1 MKVLLINPPQV
12 FYPGSDQPAGNLPL
26 GLMYIAAMLEKAGYK
41 TEILDAFMSDS
52 SSRRNGETL
61 NVGMSFERIKQEI
74 YSRKPDIVGIAGPFT
89 CQIENSVKISD
100 LAKQVDSG
108 ILTVVGGPHVTT
120 VPREFLEE
128 AKSVAI
134 AVTGE
139 GEYTMLELAQYFE
152 GKIKLGEILGIAYRK
167 NGEVIVNSPRPFIE
181 NLDELP
187 YPAYDLVDMEQY
199 LSPKSIGYRSFRNR
213 AISMITSR
221 GCPFNCCFCSV
232 HLHMGKQF
240 RAHSAN
246 YVLNH
251 IQYVVEKFNVKNI
264 FFEDD
269 NLTLDLSRFEA
280 VCDGLIEKKIKIGW
294 ETPNGVRADCLNLN
308 LLEKMKKSGCQSVF
322 FGVESGD
329 QQILNNVICKSLDL
343 NRVVEVAKICKDIG
357 LKTGAFYIIGFP
369 GEKKENMQKTVDFA
383 LKLKRDFDVGMHLF
397 FATPSYGTRL
407 YDECKAKGYIQED
420 LTWNSFAEARQPKG
434 MPLISTEDF
443 TSQEVKEIAA
453 KALEEYKKLSLLNLI
468 KNPQKALKTAF
479 DQPQLIL
486 KYVRNLFG

>member
-41 TEILDAFMSDS
+41 TEILDAFMSDG

-61 NVGMSFERIKQEI
+61 NVGMPFERIKQEI

-89 CQIENSVKISD
+89 CQIENSVKVSS

-120 VPREFLEE
+120 VPKEFLEE
-128 AKSVAI
+128 AKSVDI

-152 GKIKLGEILGIAYRK
+152 GKKQLSEILGIAYRK
-167 NGEVIVNSPRPFIE
+167 DGEVIVNSPRPFIE

-199 LSPKSIGYRSFRNR
+199 LNPKNIGYRSFRNR

-232 HLHMGKQF
+232 HLHMGREF

-280 VCDGLIEKKIKIGW
+280 ICDGLIEKKIKIGW

-383 LKLKRDFDVGMHLF
+383 LMLKRDFDVGMHLF

-407 YDECKAKGYIQED
+407 YDECKAKGYIQGD

-443 TSQEVKEIAA
+443 TSQEVKEIATN
-453 KALEEYKKLSLLNLI
+453 ALEEYKKLSLLNHI
-468 KNPQKALKTAF
+468 KNPQKTLKTAF

-486 KYVRNLFG
+486 KYIRNLFS